1 MDHPQQGQSVV
12 TMVKR
17 SSSRFDPLPT
27 SDDSD
32 PALLS
37 HRTIEG
43 SSGGG
48 GGPDW
53 PIVPNG
59 SDRLM
64 GQNGLDAST
73 SFSPKDDESHR
84 LAVVSQ
90 PVIKRLNGGS
100 DAVHPATNMDVDG
113 EEDEDEALLCGLG
126 PCFSPAWLQPFAS
139 KQMFLAVFC
148 LACVLQGMFYTY
160 FVSVL
165 TTIEKLFQIQSKT
178 TGIIMSATEM
188 GQIGGALLLTYYGG
202 QGHRPKWIGWGM
214 VLFGA
219 SAALCSLPHFMFWR
233 TKPNTASSSSL
244 SSMLSP
250 DLQSGLSLAEPME
263 PSLLSGPQQLEMDLI
278 CRQVENANLSFGPQ
292 ISELERNEQCAK
304 SSEQQAI
311 SRTTTVVLAFFF
323 LSLLGIGM
331 GRTAVE
337 TLGIPYMDDNV
348 ANRESPTYFAINI
361 GVKILGPVFGFVLGS
376 LCTSIYVDPLVEPD
390 VTPKDPR
397 WIGAWWLGMIF
408 VASTILLASL
418 SMFAFPRRLPTKG
431 KRSGQRKK
439 QVNGKIASPETKPKV
454 QQVSAMRS
462 KNPSLKDFP
471 KAIRRLLKN
480 DILLFRTASSVLHI
494 LPVAGLYTFLPKY
507 LESQFR
513 MAAHSANM
521 ISGIGGIGVMG
532 IGIFFSGVFIRL
544 RKPSPKFVAA
554 WIALTALLYAIG
566 MALLMLLGCPM
577 SDFSGL
583 EQTDSGMT
591 IKIPCN
597 RTCECDSSV
606 FAPICT
612 STGETY
618 FSACHAGCAN
628 LTHIGGQVGNTEYS
642 NCECLDLGVT
652 ARSGYCH
659 LECNNYIWYIGI
671 FSLFVLIHSTSEVG
685 SMLLTLRCVHAKDK
699 AMALGLI
706 QFAIGLFANVPCP
719 IIYGAVVDSACFVWE
734 KTCGEQGACWL
745 YDAKTFRVS
754 FHGTTG
760 ALMLCAFFVDLVVWY
775 KADKITFPED
785 EAPSCVEME
794 QLAPSA
800 PLAVQYEST
809 L

>member
-1 MDHPQQGQSVV
+1 
-12 TMVKR
+12 MVKR
-17 SSSRFDPLPT
+17 GSSRFDPLPT

-37 HRTIEG
+37 HRAIEG

-48 GGPDW
+48 GGPGW
-53 PIVPNG
+53 PIAPNG

-64 GQNGLDAST
+64 GQNGLDNSP

-113 EEDEDEALLCGLG
+113 EEDEDEELLCGLG
-126 PCFSPAWLQPFAS
+126 PCFSPAWLQPLAS

-178 TGIIMSATEM
+178 TGIIMSATEI

-219 SAALCSLPHFMFWR
+219 SAALCSLPHFLFWR
-233 TKPNTASSSSL
+233 TKPNTGSSSSL

-250 DLQSGLSLAEPME
+250 DLQSGLSLVAPMD
-263 PSLLSGPQQLEMDLI
+263 PSRLSGPQKLEMDLI
-278 CRQVENANLSFGPQ
+278 CRQVENANLSLGPQ

-304 SSEQQAI
+304 SSKQQAI

-408 VASTILLASL
+408 VASTILLASF
-418 SMFAFPRRLPTKG
+418 SMFAFPRRLPRKG
-431 KRSGQRKK
+431 KRTGQHKK
-439 QVNGKIASPETKPKV
+439 QVNGKIASPEAKPKV

-513 MAAHSANM
+513 MTAHSANM

-628 LTHIGGQVGNTEYS
+628 LTHVGGQVGSTEYS
-642 NCECLDLGVT
+642 NCECLDVGVT
-652 ARSGYCH
+652 ATSGYCH

-785 EAPSCVEME
+785 ETPPCVEME

>member
-1 MDHPQQGQSVV
+1 
-12 TMVKR
+12 MVKR
-17 SSSRFDPLPT
+17 GSSRFDPLPT

-37 HRTIEG
+37 HRSIEG

-48 GGPDW
+48 GGPNW
-53 PIVPNG
+53 PLAPTQ
-59 SDRLM
+59 SDRID
-64 GQNGLDAST
+64 GQNGLDASNNT
-73 SFSPKDDESHR
+73 SYSPKGEESQR
-84 LAVVSQ
+84 LAVVDQ
-90 PVIKRLNGGS
+90 PVIKRLNGG
-100 DAVHPATNMDVDG
+100 DATHRTDINDHPGDDD

-126 PCFSPAWLQPFAS
+126 PCFSPAWLQPLAS

-219 SAALCSLPHFMFWR
+219 SAALCSLPHFLFWR
-233 TKPNTASSSSL
+233 TKPNTGSSSSL
-244 SSMLSP
+244 SSMLAP
-250 DLQSGLSLAEPME
+250 DLYGGGLGLLATMD
-263 PSLLSGPQQLEMDLI
+263 PSSVVPGPQQLEMDLI
-278 CRQVENANLSFGPQ
+278 CRQVENANLSLRPQ

-348 ANRESPTYFAINI
+348 AGRESPTYFAINI

-418 SMFAFPRRLPTKG
+418 SMFAFPRRLPRKG
-431 KRSGQRKK
+431 RQAAHRPK
-439 QVNGKIASPETKPKV
+439 QTNGKMLSTEAKTEQTV
-454 QQVSAMRS
+454 ASAMRN

-513 MAAHSANM
+513 MAAHTANM

-544 RKPSPKFVAA
+544 KKPSPKFVAA

-591 IKIPCN
+591 VKLPCN
-597 RTCECDSSV
+597 RTCECDTSV

-628 LTHIGGQVGNTEYS
+628 LTQVGSQIGNTTYS
-642 NCECLDLGVT
+642 NCECLDAGVT
-652 ARSGYCH
+652 ATSGYCH

-785 EAPSCVEME
+785 EAPPCVEME
-794 QLAPSA
+794 QLAPTA